1 MRAYIRRYAPHSLLT
16 KMVWHAWQIRHQWL
30 VLDTPD
36 THLLFEW
43 DIPKQI
49 GIMKFDQDGN
59 INSPII
65 KPISCQ
71 LHFAPQHPR
80 ISSWSWSLRALLRH
94 PSQLF
99 GEVRQN
105 VGEQVTNGPC
115 TARRQDAPMKE
126 NPHASE
132 ARIYINPWKVTG

>member
-16 KMVWHAWQIRHQWL
+16 KMVWHAWKIRHQWL

-49 GIMKFDQDGN
+49 GIMKFDQDGS

-71 LHFAPQHPR
+71 PHFAPQHPR
-80 ISSWSWSLRALLRH
+80 ISS
-94 PSQLF
+94 
-99 GEVRQN
+99 
-105 VGEQVTNGPC
+105 
-115 TARRQDAPMKE
+115 
-126 NPHASE
+126 
-132 ARIYINPWKVTG
+132 